1 MICSASLCNVMD
13 MPKSDEQFP
22 HERLAEAR
30 KAAGFETAA
39 KFAKKVGIHETTYR
53 AYESGQN
60 GFSKLAP
67 TLAKHLGVTVNWL
80 LEGEDPEVTQRRAA
94 ERIARVA
101 QVVSDYPPI
110 RGAHDSDG
118 AITIR
123 RVDLSYAMGDGTDLQ
138 DYPEEQGMQ
147 FDPNFLRRLT
157 RAEPSMLFVAR
168 GTGDSMMPTLINDDM
183 VVIDTS
189 QRRLNLQDRIW
200 ACALHGV
207 GMIKRLRVVGE
218 GRVEVLS
225 DNPTVGSTEVSA
237 NELYIVGRVV
247 WIGRE
252 V

>member
-1 MICSASLCNVMD
+1 MTETD
-13 MPKSDEQFP
+13 DFP
-22 HERLAEAR
+22 HVRLTAAR
-30 KAAGFETAA
+30 KRAGFETAA
-39 KFAKKVGIHETTYR
+39 KFAKAVGIHETTYR

-60 GFSKLAP
+60 GFAKLAP
-67 TLAKHLGVTVNWL
+67 TLAKRLDVTVDWL
-80 LEGEDPEVTQRRAA
+80 LEGDDKTQKSSLKRHM
-94 ERIARVA
+94 ISTP
-101 QVVSDYPPI
+101 VSDLPPVK
-110 RGAHDSDG
+110 GVHDADG

-147 FDPNFLRRLT
+147 FDPNFLRGLT
-157 RAEPSMLFVAR
+157 RAEPELLFVAR
-168 GTGDSMMPTLINDDM
+168 GNGDSMMPTLINDDM

-218 GRVEVLS
+218 GRVEVRS
-225 DNPTVGSTEVSA
+225 DNPTVGNTEVSSD
-237 NELYIVGRVV
+237 ELHIVGRVV